1 MSSAFSGG
9 LGDPSLTV
17 FSPAECLVGG
27 IFIGL
32 SVVARAFALGTVT
45 GISGIFGASVRFE
58 SFEKAAFSIG
68 LFLSGVALFWGSH
81 APFLRVPDNLPV
93 YRPIVAAI
101 LVAVGTHF
109 GNGCTR
115 FQKLMINYH
124 TAYAFLQRMRRLCC
138 GLMQMTL
145 RQRARHLRHLAPQ
158 RPLFCCRSS
167 FHVRVRALLA
177 GRARF
182 CNNPLPLQGI
192 RFSRRFLVKISGR
205 LRRP

>member
-9 LGDPSLTV
+9 LGDPSLTT

-68 LFLSGVALFWGSH
+68 LFISGVALFWGSP

-115 FQKLMINYH
+115 FHSMCHSRKVKRVPALAWMLLYFSCNVLH
-124 TAYAFLQRMRRLCC
+124 AFLPLHSIVFLQWPW
-138 GLMQMTL
+138 
-145 RQRARHLRHLAPQ
+145 HLRHLPTQHA
-158 RPLFCCRSS
+158 LFRRRSS
-167 FHVRVRALLA
+167 FHVRASAHVL
-177 GRARF
+177 
-182 CNNPLPLQGI
+182 GI
-192 RFSRRFLVKISGR
+192 LV
-205 LRRP
+205 L